1 MIQTEQIDEV
11 HKFRLARSLF
21 GRGLYFTTAYW
32 VDGMMIDTGC
42 AHTVREL
49 IDALKGHQVDLV
61 VNTHSHEDHVAGN
74 AALQELYG
82 AEVLAHP
89 LAIPVIENRD
99 RRPPLHPYRRLLWGH
114 PVSSKGKA
122 IGESVETRHH
132 RFQVIHTPGHSPDHI
147 CLYEPAK
154 GWVFSGDL
162 FVGGRDRA
170 LRADYSI
177 WQIIESLKKLAP
189 LDISLLFPG
198 SGSVRRNPRDEIIG
212 KIEYLD
218 ELGERV
224 LSLYHKGM
232 GYARIRRKLFGAEM
246 PIAYLTLGHFSGK
259 NLIRSYVEDSPTT
272 GV

>member
-21 GRGLYFTTAYW
+21 GRELYFTTAYW

-49 IDALKGHQVDLV
+49 IDALKGHRVDLV

-74 AALQELYG
+74 AALQQLYG

-89 LAIPVIENRD
+89 LALPVIENQG
-99 RRPPLHPYRRLLWGH
+99 RRPPLHPYRRLMWGY
-114 PVSSKGKA
+114 PVPSKGKT
-122 IGESVETRHH
+122 IGEFVETDHH
-132 RFQVIHTPGHSPDHI
+132 HFQVIHTPGHSPDHI

-154 GWVFSGDL
+154 GWFFSGDL

-170 LRADYSI
+170 LRADYNI
-177 WQIIESLKKLAP
+177 WQMIESLRKVAS

-198 SGSVRRNPRDEIIG
+198 SGSVRRNPIPEIIR
-212 KIEYLD
+212 KIEYLE
-218 ELGERV
+218 ELGKHV

-232 GYARIRRKLFGAEM
+232 RYARIRRKLFGAEM

-272 GV
+272 VV